1 MTGTPQHGE
10 APLSV
15 VSKHGFVK
23 AAVEQGLS
31 EVESPPKAAAK
42 RPPKRLHFHRY
53 IHILRDLSLFVA
65 EHCSAVDL
73 VQRSQCRCRCRSHPT
88 PQVSCA
94 ENLKEKRTPAAVV
107 VQLNQEKYFDLVLQK

>member
-42 RPPKRLHFHRY
+42 RPPKRLHFYRY
-53 IHILRDLSLFVA
+53 IHIESDNVILCAVLVKLR
-65 EHCSAVDL
+65 
-73 VQRSQCRCRCRSHPT
+73 RRM
-88 PQVSCA
+88 
-94 ENLKEKRTPAAVV
+94 AAVAV
-107 VQLNQEKYFDLVLQK
+107 KDKETIDSARTRRCMSIKVPFPLNAKLICCPAIV

>member
-53 IHILRDLSLFVA
+53 IHIGSDSSFV
-65 EHCSAVDL
+65 
-73 VQRSQCRCRCRSHPT
+73 
-88 PQVSCA
+88 
-94 ENLKEKRTPAAVV
+94 
-107 VQLNQEKYFDLVLQK
+107 